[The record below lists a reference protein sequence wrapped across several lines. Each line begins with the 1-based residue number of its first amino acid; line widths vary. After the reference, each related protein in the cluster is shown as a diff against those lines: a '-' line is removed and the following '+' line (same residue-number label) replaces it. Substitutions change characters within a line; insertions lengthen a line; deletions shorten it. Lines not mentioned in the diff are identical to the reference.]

1 MTSKMDKI
9 RKAMEE
15 LNIKD
20 NLVRISKDRFITVNT
35 VNGEQTEIIIK
46 ITSNTY
52 EGIVKELKK
61 ELNKKQVFLV
71 RIISC
76 SKSTFWYK
84 GLEGLEMIDDR
95 NEPIENRI
103 FDYAPWVE
111 AVEDTETCEI
121 LIKTVLWEQF
131 MSEDKIAEK

>member
-1 MTSKMDKI
+1 MIMTSKMDKI

-35 VNGEQTEIIIK
+35 VDGEQTEMIIT

-71 RIISC
+71 RILNC

-84 GLEGLEMIDDR
+84 GLEGLIAGIILE
-95 NEPIENRI
+95 
-103 FDYAPWVE
+103 VE
-111 AVEDTETCEI
+111 LDEDNKNNYKLTNQEHGRYILKKDCEI
-121 LIKTVLWEQF
+121 IKMGVCNKQ
-131 MSEDKIAEK
+131 

>member
-1 MTSKMDKI
+1 
-9 RKAMEE
+9 
-15 LNIKD
+15 
-20 NLVRISKDRFITVNT
+20 
-35 VNGEQTEIIIK
+35 
-46 ITSNTY
+46 
-52 EGIVKELKK
+52 
-61 ELNKKQVFLV
+61 
-71 RIISC
+71 
-76 SKSTFWYK
+76 
-84 GLEGLEMIDDR
+84 MIDDR